1 MIGDYPTRGRRLW
14 LFIAG
19 VTVVGLVGI
28 MLMLFFAS
36 E

>member
-14 LFIAG
+14 LFLSGVTAVGLAG
-19 VTVVGLVGI
+19 VV
-28 MLMLFFAS
+28 LMLFFAS